1 VNDLF
6 EDAEVQ
12 YEAEGGDTVMHLP
25 EIKRIGRRSLG
36 KALRTTEL
44 EALGLLSKF
53 DKESSNFVEKTA
65 RYESAEFQRAVQSK
79 EKQQVKL
86 RPIRR
91 KKRAR
96 QNPTPILETEGMTD

>member
-65 RYESAEFQRAVQSK
+65 RVSVYEHCLALS
-79 EKQQVKL
+79 L
-86 RPIRR
+86 
-91 KKRAR
+91 
-96 QNPTPILETEGMTD
+96 ILSLV